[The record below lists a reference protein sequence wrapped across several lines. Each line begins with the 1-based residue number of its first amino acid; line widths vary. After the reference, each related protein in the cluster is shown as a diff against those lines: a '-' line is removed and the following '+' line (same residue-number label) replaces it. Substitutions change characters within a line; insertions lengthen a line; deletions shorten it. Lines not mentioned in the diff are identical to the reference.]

1 MKNSV
6 KMSFVAMMMVSTVL
20 FSCATPTEK
29 IEQAEEN
36 VEDSKKAMATVTA
49 MVTAMVMVM
58 VMVRK
63 VQPIMEKKH
72 LSYLGGKE

>member
-49 MVTAMVMVM
+49 MVMVMVM

>member
-1 MKNSV
+1 
-6 KMSFVAMMMVSTVL
+6 MSFVAMMMVSTVL

-49 MVTAMVMVM
+49 MVMVMVM

>member
-36 VEDSKKAMATVTA
+36 VEDSKKAMVTA
-49 MVTAMVMVM
+49 MVM

>member
-1 MKNSV
+1 
-6 KMSFVAMMMVSTVL
+6 MSFVAMMMVSTVL

-58 VMVRK
+58 VMVMVRK

>member
-1 MKNSV
+1 
-6 KMSFVAMMMVSTVL
+6 MSFVAMMMVSTVL

-36 VEDSKKAMATVTA
+36 VEDSKKAMVTA
-49 MVTAMVMVM
+49 MVM